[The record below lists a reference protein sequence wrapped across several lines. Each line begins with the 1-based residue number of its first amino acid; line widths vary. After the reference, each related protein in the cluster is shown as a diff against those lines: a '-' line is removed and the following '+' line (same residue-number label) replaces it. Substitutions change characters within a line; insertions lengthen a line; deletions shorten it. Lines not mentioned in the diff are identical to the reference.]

1 MESISLKELASA
13 LGTTSPLDADITCIS
28 TDTRNL
34 PEGCL
39 FLALRG
45 ARFDGHDFVQ
55 QAIEAGA
62 AAAVTDTQIGDLPCI
77 VVQNTGQALLD
88 IAGFY
93 RDRFTLPL
101 VGVTGSVGKTTT
113 KEMIACVLA
122 EKYNTLK
129 TAENFNNEIGM
140 PKTLFGLTKEHGAA
154 VIEMG
159 MNHFGEIS
167 RMSRSAKP
175 TMAVITNIG
184 YSHIEHLG
192 SQEGILKAKLEMLD
206 GMKPDAPLFVS
217 ADDPMLC
224 DLRKMLDRLVLTY
237 SVQGAEGAPVGT
249 DVYADDI
256 VEMNG
261 STAFTI
267 HVAQGSIPAVIP
279 TVGIHNVKNAL
290 AAFLVGYTAGMTPQE
305 IVCGLAK
312 YQPTG
317 NRQNIME
324 KNGQTVIA
332 DCYNASPDSMR
343 AALGVLKNY
352 PCTGRRA
359 AVLGDMLELGAH
371 SEMLHARVGEM
382 AKDAALDLLF
392 CYGPAAKGIA
402 AHAGTDVQI
411 FCTESAEELAALLK
425 DTLKEG
431 DCVLFKAS
439 HGMHL
444 EKTIAEVY
452 GA

>member
-1 MESISLKELASA
+1 METISLNAIAKA
-13 LGTTSPLDADITCIS
+13 LGTTAPFDAEITCIS
-28 TDTRNL
+28 TDTRQL
-34 PEGCL
+34 PDGCL

-45 ARFDGHDFVQ
+45 AKFDGHDFVQ

-62 AAAVTDTQIGDLPCI
+62 VAAVTDTQIADLPC
-77 VVQNTGQALLD
+77 VVVKHTGQALLD
-88 IAGFY
+88 IAGYY
-93 RDRFTLPL
+93 RDLFNIPL

-113 KEMIACVLA
+113 KEMIACVLS
-122 EKYNTLK
+122 EKFNTLK
-129 TAENFNNEIGM
+129 TAQNFNNEIGM
-140 PKTLFGLTKEHGAA
+140 PKTLFGLTREHGAA

-192 SQEGILKAKLEMLD
+192 SQEGILKAKLEVLE
-206 GMKPDAPLFVS
+206 GMAPDAPLIVS

-224 DLRKMLDRLVLTY
+224 DLRKKLERLVLTY
-237 SVQGAEGAPVGT
+237 SVHPAIGV
-249 DVYADDI
+249 DVYATDIKEDDG
-256 VEMNG
+256 V
-261 STAFTI
+261 TTFTI
-267 HVAQGSIPAVIP
+267 NWNQESILAVLP

-290 AAFLVGYTAGMTPQE
+290 AAFLVGYTAGMMPQE

-343 AALGVLKNY
+343 AALGVLGNY
-352 PCTGRRA
+352 PCEGRRV
-359 AVLGDMLELGAH
+359 AVLGDMLELGEH
-371 SEMLHARVGEM
+371 SESLHAAVGEM
-382 AKDAALDLLF
+382 AKNAGIDLLF
-392 CYGPAAKGIA
+392 CFGSAAKTIA
-402 AHAGTDVQI
+402 ANAGSDVQAY
-411 FCTESAEELAALLK
+411 CTEDAGELTEALRN
-425 DTLKEG
+425 TLKAG

-444 EKTIAEVY
+444 ETIIASLYGEV
-452 GA
+452 